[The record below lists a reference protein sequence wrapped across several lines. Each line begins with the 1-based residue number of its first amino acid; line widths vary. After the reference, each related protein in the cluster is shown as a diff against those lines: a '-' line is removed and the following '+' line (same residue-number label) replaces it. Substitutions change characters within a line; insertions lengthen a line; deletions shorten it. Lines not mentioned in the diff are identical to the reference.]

1 MKKFAAMLLAVALL
15 WSCTASLV
23 TARATSVSDSAN
35 ELHFIIRHWHTKDDA
50 SNSQFQG
57 GSLDS
62 SGDRYFVVVEGYI
75 VPNADPIGN
84 RNYEFYMVC
93 QSDTTI
99 DNEYYKKG
107 DRVLIHNSG
116 EVGVNGSAYIEE
128 LDHEHGVITLSTNQ
142 LSKDHSDDD
151 AEVFSSYSVS
161 AGHDTVQ
168 TKGARMTITYKENI
182 HLVKAHAFYVKTTV
196 DTEDGTQDDTVFGS
210 GGISGSLE
218 QDTAMVYTY
227 KEKKEGMDGHEKGEI
242 VKVKGQPFT
251 GFKKDK
257 YGNHLM
263 DADGLFIMDEA
274 ALKAVGINP
283 DDVVVTKVYD
293 SGKGLHTDKT
303 ASISAD
309 PRFYVDVL
317 DQEGN
322 PTGVK
327 GPDGRTFDLDL
338 ETWHSEGFAPQIG
351 MVLDASGSMAFASD
365 TPKAIK
371 VEDGTAL
378 YDSLKHKIGTYNS
391 NFKMEDDFIAKHLV
405 GYYEFRNNNDGNNRT
420 WYLNSKKYAN
430 TTINY
435 NELRQHLDYFAKLVV
450 QSTDDNEIDF
460 SAANQ
465 RTLIA
470 YDDGGYYSGS
480 WGNVPANFNGTY
492 LALNLAGDWLANK
505 SQGSGFLLESAT
517 EFEESDFT
525 LSFTLKQ
532 TKETNPGD
540 VEILY
545 IGEETGTRSDSSYFH
560 VIRRNN
566 DIVVSCAANGEETTL
581 FSLPTGFGNGV
592 QRVITFVFK
601 NNSVTA
607 YVDGV
612 EKAKASV
619 PNLSHEAIVFAPF
632 KNRSTTAT
640 EFWLDSVCLFDAAL
654 DEGEIYALTSLHS
667 SKAVTGSNATGAT
680 IAEMKAITSID
691 AFLTPGELALLMNP
705 NKTDN
710 SIFGWAGYSYF
721 VYNPAGGNNLGYVPL
736 GYYNYGANGAT
747 PGNSSRLGGEGWYY
761 ISSTGWANVKNGNS
775 KAYNGLAG
783 GTYKDEITAREAAL
797 PSTANVNGGTAPDA
811 DENFVPKN
819 TSSTYNATAN
829 GPAKFYIDGDGY
841 LRCFYGV
848 NNTACITSYVY
859 ELDDSEYI
867 RTEALQRA
875 LGLFVTQLDERSP
888 ASRVSAV
895 RFSGAAATS
904 DKLFLL
910 DWTDEPSKS
919 TGMLSLGQ
927 DDINVYKYILTG
939 GTDTAKG
946 LTAYREK
953 LQSGD
958 NPYGDAGEPP
968 KYLIIFTDGSDDNI
982 KSPGNI
988 QNIAKQ
994 LKDDDYT
1001 IYTVLLDGGT
1011 MGTTQYGEVEEFLTS
1026 LAGTKDT
1033 STKEE
1038 RSAYFYSTHKARE
1051 EDEESKYDDV
1061 SDADVLTQVFV
1072 NDILDRVI
1080 EPLEDYEIKDYI
1092 DPRFDLV
1099 DEDGTVWHLN
1109 AGGEVKKELANGN
1122 TEVLPKLTENV
1133 GVEFHLTDHSDEE
1146 ARKPCLRY
1154 NAGKDMY
1161 YLVWTDQTIHSNAVG
1176 ANRLPVWNVRVTI
1189 RAKDDFLGGNAV
1201 LSNGNEA
1208 KMNYV
1213 YATGDANAS
1222 SGANRANPDEND
1234 NYPASKGFPRTAVN
1248 VTPQKEELDLTQII
1262 YMGEELYSTKI
1273 AEDLIRTS
1281 YEQAVGIEKYYW
1293 EYLERFVTY
1302 FNKGDNV
1309 EQLEALH
1316 AQGLVT
1322 DRLLSAAK
1330 KEEEYA
1336 RTEGLTV
1343 TLLTSWMIG
1352 DKVNGLTLPYIYL
1365 PDKSVS
1371 NAVGT
1376 GIHKSDVIG
1385 QLNYKIHDMY
1395 SNADDKDNREEYE
1408 IYPDDVTKDA
1418 RDRKSRL
1425 SVTYTSDES
1434 VERMAWNNAHVVKDT
1449 DYKRDPA
1456 YKPVPGETAP
1466 EKILI
1471 EGDFDTEIVSGEIAM
1486 QVSVAANVA
1495 KKLKNRNL
1503 SQAITYTADL
1513 CWDGS
1518 KVGTF
1523 RVEINPASLAT
1534 TGDNLLTAQV
1544 TYNDYQGYMMTAHG
1558 LPLGAYTLQNGKGA
1572 NIPSGF
1578 GFTAGSAITSAA
1590 AYESRLF
1597 DRGTGN
1603 NTPEDY
1609 IAATSGNAFILG
1621 QGAQRSATNARYT
1634 DYRFG
1639 LYRVTLEEQSGDL
1652 LIHKRI
1658 KDEDGADASRKQ
1670 FTFKV
1675 TGPIEAKGL
1684 SYDLEG
1690 GGSIRFSDDDEPVA
1704 TVTVT
1709 GQGDVRIK
1717 DLPFGA
1723 YKVEELRDGIAV
1735 DGYELE
1741 VDGEGSRVIR
1751 ENDETV
1757 EVTVTNTY
1765 IKKFGDLTIQK
1776 LIAGDVPEEA
1786 AGKEYTFTITG
1797 PDLVKN
1803 QTYDGLHFDAEG
1815 KATVT
1820 VTGASSVTVSRLP
1833 VGRYTVTEDRGAAGI
1848 AGYDLT
1854 ITEESNDV
1862 IVTSD
1867 ATNVATVTVTN
1878 TYTVQPGSL
1887 TIQKKIEG
1895 DAPTEVTAGK
1905 VYSFTIIGPAEV
1917 AGKTYALKRAGS
1929 SEEPEGTE
1937 EPEATEEP
1945 EDGEEPEATATS
1957 ENSGSIT
1964 FSDAG
1969 EGQPTANVTITGEG
1983 SVTIEGLPEGE
1994 YTVSELVSSAELDDY
2009 TVNVGYDPAQGMVSI
2024 SKGGTATV
2032 TVTNTYALKTGGV
2045 TISKTVGVTNGE
2057 LTPADRNQTFT
2068 FEITLSESISGEYSG
2083 VTFEDGRATVELK
2096 HGESKE
2102 ITGLPT
2108 GITYTIVEAAVNGY
2122 TADEAEQTGVI
2133 PDGGSATAD
2142 FVNRRIATG
2151 GVTISKTVEVTN
2163 GELTPADRN
2172 QTFTFEITLS
2182 ESISGEYSGV
2192 TFEDGKATVELKHG
2206 ESKEITGLPT
2216 GITYTIVEAAVNGY
2230 TADEEEQT
2238 GVIPDGGSATADF
2251 VNRRM
2256 ATGELTVSK
2265 VIVGGETDASN
2276 QTYRFTIT
2284 GPDAVKGQSYGDVT
2298 FDADGKATVLI
2309 VGAGSVTITGLPA
2322 GTYNVTEDRN
2332 RAELNG
2338 YTLEVSGEGNV
2349 NVTSGGSASATVT
2362 NSYTKLPEP
2371 TDTSTPEPT
2380 DTSTPEPT
2388 DTSTPEP
2395 TDTSTPEPTDTSTPE
2410 PTDTAT
2416 PEPTDTSTPEPTD
2429 TSTPEPTDTSTPEPT
2444 GTSTPEPTDTY
2455 TPEPTDTSTPEP
2467 TDTSTPEP
2475 TDTST
2480 PEPTD
2485 TSTPEPT
2492 DTSTPGPTGTST
2504 PEPTDTST
2512 PEPTDTSTPEP
2523 TSTSTPE
2530 PTSTST
2536 PEPTDTST
2544 PEPTDTSTPEP
2555 TDTSTPEPTDTSTPE
2570 PTDTSTPEPTDTST
2584 PEPTDTSTPGPTDT
2598 STPEATDTSTPG
2610 PTDTS
2615 TPEPTDT
2622 STPGPTGTSTPGPT
2636 DTSMP
2641 GPTGT
2646 STPEPTDTST
2656 PEPTDTS
2663 TPGPT
2668 DTSTPEP
2675 TDTSTPEPT
2684 STSAPEPTGTSTPE
2698 PTGTPTSE
2706 PMDTPTSV
2714 PTDTLAPEPT
2724 GEPTPE
2730 PSAEP
2735 QPGSGNLIISKTVTG
2750 SGGDKTLPFSFVVM
2764 LSDRSV
2770 NGVYGDISFY
2780 NGTGN
2785 FTLKHGES
2793 KTAAG
2798 LPEGVRY
2805 SVSEI
2810 SAAQSGYAVT
2820 SMNEQGVI
2828 TAGDSVEVL
2837 FVNAREETD
2846 VPQTGDNSHL
2856 ELWMALAIMAM
2867 LGMASSIFVLYRE
2880 TRKKPQ

>member
-23 TARATSVSDSAN
+23 TARATSLSDSAN

-161 AGHDTVQ
+161 AGHDAVQ

-274 ALKAVGINP
+274 ALKAAGINP

-303 ASISAD
+303 ASVSAD
-309 PRFYVDVL
+309 TRFYVDVL

-327 GPDGRTFDLDL
+327 EPDGRTFDLDL

-405 GYYEFRNNNDGNNRT
+405 GYYEFRNNNADNNRT

-450 QSTDDNEIDF
+450 QSTDDNEINF

-470 YDDGGYYSGS
+470 YDDGGYYSGG

-545 IGEETGTRSDSSYFH
+545 VGEETGTRSDSSYFH

-607 YVDGV
+607 YMDGV

-747 PGNSSRLGGEGWYY
+747 PGNSSRFGGEGWYY
-761 ISSTGWANVKNGNS
+761 ISSTGWANVKDGNS

-797 PSTANVNGGTAPDA
+797 PSTTNVNGGTAPDA

-848 NNTACITSYVY
+848 SNTACITSYVY

-946 LTAYREK
+946 LTAYKEK

-1051 EDEESKYDDV
+1051 EDEESQYDDV

-1146 ARKPCLRY
+1146 ARKPKLY
-1154 NAGKDMY
+1154 YDHTNDMY
-1161 YLVWTDQTIHSNAVG
+1161 YLKWTNQTIPSSAVG
-1176 ANRLPVWNVRVTI
+1176 ANRLPVWNARVTI
-1189 RAKDDFLGGNAV
+1189 RAKDDFLGGNAIV
-1201 LSNGNEA
+1201 SNGNMA

-1213 YATGDANAS
+1213 YADDDENPS
-1222 SGANRANPDEND
+1222 SGTDRANPPEGAT
-1234 NYPASKGFPRTAVN
+1234 YSASKGFPRTAVN
-1248 VTPQKEELDLTQII
+1248 VTPAKDKAEMGQVI
-1262 YMGEELYSTKI
+1262 YMGEELYASNI
-1273 AEDLIRTS
+1273 AVDLIRS
-1281 YEQAVGIEKYYW
+1281 VHERASGLEEYYW
-1293 EYLERFVTY
+1293 EYLERFITY
-1302 FNKGDNV
+1302 FNEPENRDELLILRRTKIDANDTSDPYDPDDPSSNPENTDYDSNV
-1309 EQLEALH
+1309 DH
-1316 AQGLVT
+1316 NRLVT
-1322 DRLLSAAK
+1322 ARLLETAK
-1330 KEEEYA
+1330 EGKLSVETL
-1336 RTEGLTV
+1336 TE
-1343 TLLTSWMIG
+1343 WMVE
-1352 DKVNGLTLPYIYL
+1352 DRKKGLTLPYIYL
-1365 PDKSVS
+1365 PDKAETDST
-1371 NAVGT
+1371 GT
-1376 GIHKSDVIG
+1376 DTHRKDMIG
-1385 QLNYKIHDMY
+1385 RLTYIIHDTF
-1395 SNADDKDNREEYE
+1395 SNVENEEDLPPD
-1408 IYPDDVTKDA
+1408 IAVYPDGMTTHTIT
-1418 RDRKSRL
+1418 RL
-1425 SVTYTSDES
+1425 SELTVTYDSKVSE
-1434 VERMAWNNAHVVKDT
+1434 ERMAWNNTNVVREKDENGNLV
-1449 DYKRDPA
+1449 YKRDPA
-1456 YKPVPGETAP
+1456 YKPVPGNVAT
-1466 EKILI
+1466 KIPI
-1471 EGDFDTEIVSGEIAM
+1471 DGTFTTTIVSGEIALLVDVTKEA
-1486 QVSVAANVA
+1486 QQRLQELNQTV
-1495 KKLKNRNL
+1495 
-1503 SQAITYTADL
+1503 TYTADL
-1513 CWDGS
+1513 YFGS
-1518 KVGTF
+1518 DRVGTF
-1523 RVEINPASLAT
+1523 TAQIRPGDTLVNATIEFQSDYAIGVPGQMADMAHYGLPYGTYSLKNGRGEDVPDGFAFGDIVLTSEKSWYDPAWFSKGVGNDQPQNFIAETNAAGDAFLLGIKNARPNDDNYDYRNSRFGVAVVQFSAALPGQLTVTKAIRGNAPAS
-1534 TGDNLLTAQV
+1534 
-1544 TYNDYQGYMMTAHG
+1544 MTSEKA
-1558 LPLGAYTLQNGKGA
+1558 
-1572 NIPSGF
+1572 
-1578 GFTAGSAITSAA
+1578 
-1590 AYESRLF
+1590 
-1597 DRGTGN
+1597 
-1603 NTPEDY
+1603 
-1609 IAATSGNAFILG
+1609 
-1621 QGAQRSATNARYT
+1621 
-1634 DYRFG
+1634 
-1639 LYRVTLEEQSGDL
+1639 
-1652 LIHKRI
+1652 
-1658 KDEDGADASRKQ
+1658 
-1670 FTFKV
+1670 
-1675 TGPIEAKGL
+1675 
-1684 SYDLEG
+1684 
-1690 GGSIRFSDDDEPVA
+1690 
-1704 TVTVT
+1704 
-1709 GQGDVRIK
+1709 
-1717 DLPFGA
+1717 
-1723 YKVEELRDGIAV
+1723 
-1735 DGYELE
+1735 
-1741 VDGEGSRVIR
+1741 
-1751 ENDETV
+1751 
-1757 EVTVTNTY
+1757 
-1765 IKKFGDLTIQK
+1765 
-1776 LIAGDVPEEA
+1776 
-1786 AGKEYTFTITG
+1786 YTFTITG
-1797 PDLVKN
+1797 PEEVKN
-1803 QTYDGLHFDAEG
+1803 KSYNNNTVSFNDNGQ
-1815 KATVT
+1815 ATVT
-1820 VTGASSVTVSRLP
+1820 IKGAGNVTIKDLPSGDYTVAEDKTGAALEGYALTVTG
-1833 VGRYTVTEDRGAAGI
+1833 GGAV
-1848 AGYDLT
+1848 T
-1854 ITEESNDV
+1854 ITE
-1862 IVTSD
+1862 
-1867 ATNVATVTVTN
+1867 AGGAAVTVTN
-1878 TYTVQPGSL
+1878 TYAEIGSL
-1887 TIQKKIEG
+1887 VIAKIIES
-1895 DAPTEVTAGK
+1895 DAPEAYEK
-1905 VYSFTIIGPAEV
+1905 AYSFTITGPAETAGHV
-1917 AGKTYALKRAGS
+1917 YTLGDGETIAFDASGKT
-1929 SEEPEGTE
+1929 E
-1937 EPEATEEP
+1937 
-1945 EDGEEPEATATS
+1945 
-1957 ENSGSIT
+1957 
-1964 FSDAG
+1964 
-1969 EGQPTANVTITGEG
+1969 VTITGEG
-1983 SVTIEGLPEGE
+1983 SVSITDLPVGLYTVTEDKNSAEIGGCTLVVTGEGDAAVTRVSGAVVTVKNTYTEKPGSLTINKIIEGGEADASGKVYSFIVTGPDASKGKTYGGVSFDASGRAVVTITGAGSMTIANLPAGVYKVTEDKNGAALDGYTLTVTGEGSITIPKDGSAAMTVTNTYTAQPGRLTVTKTLGANSPAE
-1994 YTVSELVSSAELDDY
+1994 ASSKKYTITITGPEEVKNHIYDGVRFDGDRKATVAFTGAGTKTIAGLPAGSYTVMEDRDGTEIEGY
-2009 TVNVGYDPAQGMVSI
+2009 TLEVTGEGVATITRN
-2024 SKGGTATV
+2024 GGAAV
-2032 TVTNTYALKTGGV
+2032 TVTNTYTA
-2045 TISKTVGVTNGE
+2045 IPSK
-2057 LTPADRNQTFT
+2057 
-2068 FEITLSESISGEYSG
+2068 
-2083 VTFEDGRATVELK
+2083 
-2096 HGESKE
+2096 
-2102 ITGLPT
+2102 PT
-2108 GITYTIVEAAVNGY
+2108 A
-2122 TADEAEQTGVI
+2122 
-2133 PDGGSATAD
+2133 
-2142 FVNRRIATG
+2142 
-2151 GVTISKTVEVTN
+2151 
-2163 GELTPADRN
+2163 
-2172 QTFTFEITLS
+2172 
-2182 ESISGEYSGV
+2182 
-2192 TFEDGKATVELKHG
+2192 
-2206 ESKEITGLPT
+2206 
-2216 GITYTIVEAAVNGY
+2216 
-2230 TADEEEQT
+2230 
-2238 GVIPDGGSATADF
+2238 
-2251 VNRRM
+2251 
-2256 ATGELTVSK
+2256 
-2265 VIVGGETDASN
+2265 
-2276 QTYRFTIT
+2276 
-2284 GPDAVKGQSYGDVT
+2284 
-2298 FDADGKATVLI
+2298 
-2309 VGAGSVTITGLPA
+2309 
-2322 GTYNVTEDRN
+2322 
-2332 RAELNG
+2332 
-2338 YTLEVSGEGNV
+2338 
-2349 NVTSGGSASATVT
+2349 
-2362 NSYTKLPEP
+2362 EP
-2371 TDTSTPEPT
+2371 TQTPTAEPT
-2380 DTSTPEPT
+2380 AAPTQTPTQAPTQTPTAEPT
-2388 DTSTPEP
+2388 TEHGD
-2395 TDTSTPEPTDTSTPE
+2395 
-2410 PTDTAT
+2410 
-2416 PEPTDTSTPEPTD
+2416 
-2429 TSTPEPTDTSTPEPT
+2429 
-2444 GTSTPEPTDTY
+2444 
-2455 TPEPTDTSTPEP
+2455 
-2467 TDTSTPEP
+2467 
-2475 TDTST
+2475 
-2480 PEPTD
+2480 
-2485 TSTPEPT
+2485 
-2492 DTSTPGPTGTST
+2492 
-2504 PEPTDTST
+2504 
-2512 PEPTDTSTPEP
+2512 
-2523 TSTSTPE
+2523 
-2530 PTSTST
+2530 
-2536 PEPTDTST
+2536 
-2544 PEPTDTSTPEP
+2544 
-2555 TDTSTPEPTDTSTPE
+2555 
-2570 PTDTSTPEPTDTST
+2570 
-2584 PEPTDTSTPGPTDT
+2584 
-2598 STPEATDTSTPG
+2598 
-2610 PTDTS
+2610 
-2615 TPEPTDT
+2615 
-2622 STPGPTGTSTPGPT
+2622 
-2636 DTSMP
+2636 
-2641 GPTGT
+2641 
-2646 STPEPTDTST
+2646 
-2656 PEPTDTS
+2656 
-2663 TPGPT
+2663 
-2668 DTSTPEP
+2668 
-2675 TDTSTPEPT
+2675 
-2684 STSAPEPTGTSTPE
+2684 
-2698 PTGTPTSE
+2698 
-2706 PMDTPTSV
+2706 
-2714 PTDTLAPEPT
+2714 LAV
-2724 GEPTPE
+2724 
-2730 PSAEP
+2730 
-2735 QPGSGNLIISKTVTG
+2735 SKTVTG
-2750 SGGDKTLPFSFVVM
+2750 SGGDKAQEFSFMVI
-2764 LSDRSV
+2764 LGDKSI
-2770 NGVYGDISFY
+2770 NGVYGDMTFH
-2780 NGTGN
+2780 NGVAN

-2793 KTAAG
+2793 KTATDLSVG
-2798 LPEGVRY
+2798 DY
-2805 SVSEI
+2805 SVVEL
-2810 SAAQSGYAVT
+2810 SATQDGYAVT
-2820 SMNEQGVI
+2820 SMNEKGTIQANDCVQ
-2828 TAGDSVEVL
+2828 VL
-2837 FVNAREETD
+2837 FVNAREEID
-2846 VPQTGDNSHL
+2846 VPQTGDDSRL
-2856 ELWMALAIMAM
+2856 ELLIALTIASM
-2867 LGMASSIFVLYRE
+2867 LGIAASCIVLHRE
-2880 TRKKPQ
+2880 SRRKTR